1 MKQTFAVIISVVI
14 LFFGVAFFI
23 LPNKSTISVSVKAN
37 APLSCVQRVLATKA
51 LSSKWLPKEGKQLST
66 NEFLLDDCT
75 FTLVSD
81 NFQNN
86 SVSVKYKELNATSMI
101 ISSPARDSSF
111 TSFTFQFPNSKNPF
125 TKISNYFAYKHVET
139 TTQKL
144 LNSLQTFLSKTENIY
159 GVSMKREILKDST
172 LIALKSTSKNYPT
185 VAEIYKNIDI
195 LKAYATANGAAE
207 NNPPML
213 NIYKDGEIGYA
224 FMVALPINK
233 WLENKGNIIG
243 KRMLAGGNIL
253 ESGEIKGG
261 FYTVDNFLK
270 ELENFRADINGMS
283 PAIPFQSLITD
294 RSKESD
300 TSKWV
305 TKLYFPV
312 F

>member
-1 MKQTFAVIISVVI
+1 MKQTFAVVISIVI
-14 LFFGVAFFI
+14 LFFGVVYFV
-23 LPNKSTISVSVKAN
+23 LPNKSSVAVSIKAN
-37 APLSCVQRVLATKA
+37 APLACVQRVLATKA
-51 LSSKWLPKEGKQLST
+51 LSSKWLPKDGKQISA

-75 FTLVSD
+75 FSFVSD

-86 SVSVKYKELNATSMI
+86 SVTVKYKDVKASSMI
-101 ISSPARDSSF
+101 ISAPVRDSSF
-111 TSFTFQFPNSKNPF
+111 ASVNFQFPNSTNSF
-125 TKISNYFAYKHVET
+125 TKIANYFIYKHVEK

-144 LNSLQTFLSKTENIY
+144 LNSLQSFLSKTQNIY

-172 LIALKSTSKNYPT
+172 LIALKSVSKNYPT

-195 LKAYATANGAAE
+195 LKAYATVNGAAE

-213 NIYKDGEIGYA
+213 NIYKDGENGYA

-233 WLENKGNIIG
+233 WLENKGNIIA

-261 FYTVDNFLK
+261 FYTVDNYLK